1 MTMQMTPIDTASATE
16 VSGTIRVR
24 LGAKLKVAP
33 ENVRANS
40 KPAQDDISG
49 LCDSIASPVGLL
61 NPLVG
66 YEEDGVHYV
75 TAGRRRL
82 RSLERLKKEK
92 RLPAEIQAIGVSF
105 VLKPKAVALE
115 ISLAENAQ
123 REAMTVQEELSAYSA
138 LSAKGLDAS
147 EIAAVT
153 GSTRKRVAQLLSLS
167 HVAPAV
173 LEAFFTGRFDLD
185 TLQAFTLTDDHER
198 QLQVWGRFEGQRHI
212 TDWNVRSMLLD
223 STLEASDR
231 IALFVGRDAYA
242 AAGGTFVIDLFQ
254 DGDDTTAAWADSAL
268 AHQLAQDKLNEAV
281 EAVRAEGWANVEVA
295 QKSYGYE
302 GGQRRQ
308 YPARRDATEAE
319 AARMAELRAISNDHD
334 IGAWDRSVA
343 GEELRKLTE
352 TLEVWTDEQKAAGT
366 VFLILQH
373 GGKLTIERAYFRATA
388 QSGGGTGE
396 VKEKPAF
403 GHEGHQRMTRIAT
416 TAVRNAVAVNP
427 AVAYDT
433 MVAHQG
439 WMVLRNRSDHGYA
452 LSFAKAGAEPAEGI
466 TVKGDREYEDL
477 YAAWDERLPS
487 TYLEFFPYVVALSAG
502 EKAELLALCVACQL
516 NAVESRADYRRPR
529 AWAQLGLIAAHA
541 KVDMAERWTP
551 DTEFLKDAGKK
562 ALTQAITD
570 MGMDAEPFAKEKR
583 TGLVEIVARNA
594 AKHRWTP
601 PMLATLAEPTLS
613 PSHNKADIGA
623 GPAGAVDDDDFS
635 DDEFIQDEDAEAG
648 TED

>member
-1 MTMQMTPIDTASATE
+1 M
-16 VSGTIRVR
+16 
-24 LGAKLKVAP
+24 
-33 ENVRANS
+33 
-40 KPAQDDISG
+40 
-49 LCDSIASPVGLL
+49 
-61 NPLVG
+61 
-66 YEEDGVHYV
+66 
-75 TAGRRRL
+75 
-82 RSLERLKKEK
+82 
-92 RLPAEIQAIGVSF
+92 
-105 VLKPKAVALE
+105 
-115 ISLAENAQ
+115 
-123 REAMTVQEELSAYSA
+123 
-138 LSAKGLDAS
+138 
-147 EIAAVT
+147 
-153 GSTRKRVAQLLSLS
+153 
-167 HVAPAV
+167 
-173 LEAFFTGRFDLD
+173 
-185 TLQAFTLTDDHER
+185 
-198 QLQVWGRFEGQRHI
+198 
-212 TDWNVRSMLLD
+212 
-223 STLEASDR
+223 
-231 IALFVGRDAYA
+231 
-242 AAGGTFVIDLFQ
+242 
-254 DGDDTTAAWADSAL
+254 
-268 AHQLAQDKLNEAV
+268 
-281 EAVRAEGWANVEVA
+281 
-295 QKSYGYE
+295 
-302 GGQRRQ
+302 
-308 YPARRDATEAE
+308 
-319 AARMAELRAISNDHD
+319 
-334 IGAWDRSVA
+334 
-343 GEELRKLTE
+343 
-352 TLEVWTDEQKAAGT
+352 
-366 VFLILQH
+366 
-373 GGKLTIERAYFRATA
+373 
-388 QSGGGTGE
+388 
-396 VKEKPAF
+396 KEKPAF

-551 DTEFLKDAGKK
+551 DTEFLKGAGKK

-583 TGLVEIVARNA
+583 TGLVEVVARNA